1 MPVSAF
7 PRWHNE
13 KVETLPQEHLR
24 HAIQEPNFLRQ
35 LDYVLNH
42 SAFYQKKFKEAG
54 LERDDIRGLQDLWKI
69 PFTEKDEI
77 RLSQEKTPP
86 LGSHVAC
93 SLDQVQRIYSSS
105 GTSGRPTYIGLT
117 KHDLDDV
124 WLNIISR
131 TYYCIGMRPSDT
143 LVFTLQVGPFVAGAT
158 LQGYE
163 RIGVTTIPLGPGQ
176 TERLISS
183 YRNIGANILMG
194 TPSYAEYFIGWC
206 SQRGIDIRELGI
218 EKVVVAGEPGGSI
231 PAVREKIETAYDAI
245 CVEAMGI
252 GDLSPSIWGECP
264 EAKQGMHFCA
274 QEFIFVELIDP
285 ESGEPIDWADGA
297 KGELV
302 YTALDRECVPLIR
315 FRSRDHVEV
324 WATPCV
330 CGRTSPRVRVMGRTD
345 DMLIVLGVN
354 VFPSAIKAVAS
365 QFQPQTTGY
374 VGIQLREPGP
384 RIQPPLP
391 VKIEY
396 GSEASDLQRLKA
408 DLETALREKLVFRA
422 SVELVPEGTLPRSEY
437 KGRLVRKLYE
447 EPHRS

>member
-1 MPVSAF
+1 MD
-7 PRWHNE
+7 RE
-13 KVETLPQEHLR
+13 KELTKLVNILR
-24 HAIQEPNFLRQ
+24 RTARMALHYEWTEDAGDTAQFCVDQYNKVFERLKQLEPDVTTVFAPLKSGSSLNVVAIACRQ
-35 LDYVLNH
+35 LAAYFEDEVENA
-42 SAFYQKKFKEAG
+42 SPWQAVCAGAIDAESFKDFWRKGAC
-54 LERDDIRGLQDLWKI
+54 DVQDLG
-69 PFTEKDEI
+69 EI
-77 RLSQEKTPP
+77 IRES
-86 LGSHVAC
+86 
-93 SLDQVQRIYSSS
+93 IS
-105 GTSGRPTYIGLT
+105 G
-117 KHDLDDV
+117 
-124 WLNIISR
+124 W
-131 TYYCIGMRPSDT
+131 
-143 LVFTLQVGPFVAGAT
+143 
-158 LQGYE
+158 
-163 RIGVTTIPLGPGQ
+163 
-176 TERLISS
+176 
-183 YRNIGANILMG
+183 

-231 PAVREKIETAYDAI
+231 PAVREKIETAYHAT

-374 VGIQLREPGP
+374 VEIQLREPGP
-384 RIQPPLP
+384 RIQPPLL

-396 GSEASDLQRLKA
+396 GSEASDLRKLKA
-408 DLETALREKLVFRA
+408 DLETALRGKLVFRA